1 MLILTVD
8 TTSDCGGAAVFQDG
22 ECLATARRQGFTNY
36 SVGLFEAVDEA
47 LRDARTRLKEIEL
60 FAAASG
66 PGSFTGI
73 RVGLA
78 AIQGW
83 AAAFRRPAIGVS
95 TLEAVAHESQAPLI
109 LPILDARRGEFYTRM
124 FRRPQPSARLVPQGD
139 AAILKPASV
148 IPFLEALASGDS
160 CSVAARDNDTF
171 AAEFLRCLPSLLPRV
186 TVSGFLFPAI
196 ATIALSAMTGGQ
208 PAFDVDVY
216 GCYIRRPDAEVQWK
230 S

>member
-1 MLILTVD
+1 MLILAVD
-8 TTSDCGGAAVFQDG
+8 TTSDCGGAAVFRDG
-22 ECLATARRQGFTNY
+22 ECLATAASQGFTNY
-36 SVGLFEAVDEA
+36 AVGLFEVVDEA
-47 LRDARTRLKEIEL
+47 LGDARVDLNEIEL

-95 TLEAVAHESQAPLI
+95 TLEAVAEEGQAPLT
-109 LPILDARRGEFYTRM
+109 LPLLDARRGEFYARM
-124 FRRPQPSARLVPQGD
+124 FRRPQSAARLIPQGD

-148 IPFLEALASGDS
+148 MPFLEAHASGDV
-160 CSVAARDNDTF
+160 CRIAARENDAL
-171 AAEFLRCLPSLLPRV
+171 AAELLRSLSSSVPHT

-196 ATIALSAMTGGQ
+196 AAIALRAITDGQ
-208 PAFDVDVY
+208 PRSDLDVY
-216 GCYIRRPDAEVQWK
+216 GCYIRRPDAEVKWK
-230 S
+230 A